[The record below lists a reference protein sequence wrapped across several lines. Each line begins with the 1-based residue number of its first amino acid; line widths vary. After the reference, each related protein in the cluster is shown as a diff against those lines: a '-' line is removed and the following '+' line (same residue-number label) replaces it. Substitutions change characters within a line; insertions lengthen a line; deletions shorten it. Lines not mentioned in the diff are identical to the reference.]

1 MNDFSD
7 HLAIIGA
14 GISGLALGC
23 TIAKEGHSS
32 IIFEKNKELG
42 SHGAGISISP
52 NAIKVFEGL
61 EMKNHLINSS
71 ELTSKSEIFSYD
83 ERVYSASSQVRTT
96 SRESLYKILLD
107 EYISLGGSIYFEH
120 EMENI
125 DTHERKIFFKNGSGY
140 KVSHIAACD
149 GIKSTC
155 RKAFFESNIEPVY
168 SGYSAWRGFIKNS
181 HDSVRINLAKN
192 SHVVRYPIDKKI
204 TSFVGVVKTNKKYK
218 EQWKAEGN
226 LKDMQNDL
234 SMHPSKLISNLSQ
247 ADHLY
252 KWGIYTRPQ
261 IKTLV
266 KDGITLLGDAA
277 HPIVPFLG
285 QGGCMALEDA
295 YIFGKLLAKHIN
307 NIEAAQSKYEQIRLP
322 RLKFIKQISENQG
335 RLYHLSNPILIKGR
349 NLLMKLSNKYTDKR
363 IQRISV
369 SYTHLTLPTILL
381 V

>member
-1 MNDFSD
+1 MNDFSG

-23 TIAKEGHSS
+23 TMAKEGHSS
-32 IIFEKNKELG
+32 IIFEKNKKLD

-61 EMKNHLINSS
+61 EMKNHLNNSS
-71 ELTSKSEIFSYD
+71 ELTLKSEIFSYD

-96 SRESLYKILLD
+96 SRESLYKILLE

-120 EMENI
+120 ELENI
-125 DTHERKIFFKNGSGY
+125 DTHERNIFFKNGNSY
-140 KVSHIAACD
+140 KVRHIAACD

-155 RKAFFESNIEPVY
+155 RKVFFESNIEPVY
-168 SGYSAWRGFIKNS
+168 SGYSAWRGFVKNS
-181 HDSVRINLAKN
+181 QDSVRINLAKN
-192 SHVVRYPIDKKI
+192 SHVVRYPINKKI

-218 EQWKAEGN
+218 EQWKAEGD

-234 SMHPSKLISNLSQ
+234 SMHPSRLISDLSQ
-247 ADHLY
+247 ADNLY

-261 IKTLV
+261 IKTLI

-295 YIFGKLLAKHIN
+295 YIFGKLFAKNIN
-307 NIEAAQSKYEQIRLP
+307 NIELAQSKYEQIRLP

-335 RLYHLSNPILIKGR
+335 RLYHLSNPLLIKGR

-363 IQRISV
+363 IQRIWD
-369 SYTHLTLPTILL
+369 YDPDKAI
-381 V
+381 

>member
-335 RLYHLSNPILIKGR
+335 RLYHLSNPLLIKGR

-363 IQRISV
+363 IQRIWDYDPDKV
-369 SYTHLTLPTILL
+369 I
-381 V
+381 

>member
-120 EMENI
+120 ELENI
-125 DTHERKIFFKNGSGY
+125 DTHEKNIFFKNGNSY
-140 KVSHIAACD
+140 KVRHIAACD

-155 RKAFFESNIEPVY
+155 RKVFFESNIEPVY

-234 SMHPSKLISNLSQ
+234 LMHPSKLISNLSQ

-295 YIFGKLLAKHIN
+295 YIFGKLLAKDIN
-307 NIEAAQSKYEQIRLP
+307 NIEVAQSKYEQIRLP

-335 RLYHLSNPILIKGR
+335 RLYHLSNPLLIKGR

-363 IQRISV
+363 IQRIWD
-369 SYTHLTLPTILL
+369 YNPDKAI
-381 V
+381 

>member
-1 MNDFSD
+1 MHNSDMNNFSD

-23 TIAKEGHSS
+23 TMAKEGHSS

-52 NAIKVFEGL
+52 NAIRVFEGL

-71 ELTSKSEIFSYD
+71 ELTLKSEIFSYD
-83 ERVYSASSQVRTT
+83 ECVYSASSRVRTT

-120 EMENI
+120 ELENI
-125 DTHERKIFFKNGSGY
+125 DTHERNIFFKNGNSY
-140 KVSHIAACD
+140 KVRHIAACD

-155 RKAFFESNIEPVY
+155 RKVFFESNIEPVY
-168 SGYSAWRGFIKNS
+168 SGYSAWRGFVKNS
-181 HDSVRINLAKN
+181 QDSVRINLAKN
-192 SHVVRYPIDKKI
+192 SHVVRYPINKKI

-218 EQWKAEGN
+218 EQWKAEGD

-234 SMHPSKLISNLSQ
+234 SMHPSRLISDLSQ

-295 YIFGKLLAKHIN
+295 YIFGKLFAKNIN
-307 NIEAAQSKYEQIRLP
+307 NIEEAQFKYEQIRLP
-322 RLKFIKQISENQG
+322 RLKFIKQISQNQG
-335 RLYHLSNPILIKGR
+335 KLYHLSNPLLIKGR

-363 IQRISV
+363 IQRIWD
-369 SYTHLTLPTILL
+369 YNPDKAI
-381 V
+381 

>member
-1 MNDFSD
+1 MNDFSG

-23 TIAKEGHSS
+23 TMAKEGHSS
-32 IIFEKNKELG
+32 IIFEKNKKLD

-61 EMKNHLINSS
+61 EMKNHLNNSS
-71 ELTSKSEIFSYD
+71 ELTLKSEIFSYD

-96 SRESLYKILLD
+96 SRESLYKILLE

-120 EMENI
+120 ELENI
-125 DTHERKIFFKNGSGY
+125 DTHKRNIFFKNGNSY
-140 KVSHIAACD
+140 KVRHIAACD

-155 RKAFFESNIEPVY
+155 RKVFFESNIEPVY
-168 SGYSAWRGFIKNS
+168 SGYSAWRGFVKNTQ
-181 HDSVRINLAKN
+181 DSVRINLAKN
-192 SHVVRYPIDKKI
+192 SHVVRYPINKKI

-218 EQWKAEGN
+218 EQWKAEGD

-234 SMHPSKLISNLSQ
+234 SMHPSRLISDLSQ
-247 ADHLY
+247 ADNLY

-261 IKTLV
+261 IKTLI

-295 YIFGKLLAKHIN
+295 YIFGKLFAKNIN
-307 NIEAAQSKYEQIRLP
+307 NIELAQSKYEQIRLP

-335 RLYHLSNPILIKGR
+335 RLYHLSNPLLIKGR

-363 IQRISV
+363 IQRIWD
-369 SYTHLTLPTILL
+369 YDPDKAI
-381 V
+381 

>member
-140 KVSHIAACD
+140 KVRHIAACD

-285 QGGCMALEDA
+285 QGGCMALEDG
-295 YIFGKLLAKHIN
+295 YIFGKLLAKDIN
-307 NIEAAQSKYEQIRLP
+307 NIEVAQSKYEQIRLP

-335 RLYHLSNPILIKGR
+335 RLYHLSNPLLIKGR

-363 IQRISV
+363 IQRIWD
-369 SYTHLTLPTILL
+369 YNPDKAI
-381 V
+381 

>member
-1 MNDFSD
+1 MHNSDMNNFSD

-23 TIAKEGHSS
+23 TMAKEGHSS

-52 NAIKVFEGL
+52 NAIRVFEGL

-83 ERVYSASSQVRTT
+83 ECVYSASSQVRTT

-120 EMENI
+120 ELENI
-125 DTHERKIFFKNGSGY
+125 DTHERNIFFKNGNSY
-140 KVSHIAACD
+140 KVRHIAACD

-155 RKAFFESNIEPVY
+155 RKVFFESNIEPVY
-168 SGYSAWRGFIKNS
+168 SGYSAWRGFVKNS
-181 HDSVRINLAKN
+181 QDSVRINLAKN
-192 SHVVRYPIDKKI
+192 SHVVRYPINKNI

-218 EQWKAEGN
+218 EQWKAEGD

-234 SMHPSKLISNLSQ
+234 SMHPSRLISDLSQ

-295 YIFGKLLAKHIN
+295 YIFGKLFAKNIN
-307 NIEAAQSKYEQIRLP
+307 NIEEAQFKYEQIRLP
-322 RLKFIKQISENQG
+322 RLKFIKQISQNQG
-335 RLYHLSNPILIKGR
+335 KLYHLSNPLLIKGR

-363 IQRISV
+363 IQRIWD
-369 SYTHLTLPTILL
+369 YNPDKAI
-381 V
+381 

>member
-83 ERVYSASSQVRTT
+83 ERVYSTSSQVRTT

>member
-1 MNDFSD
+1 MNNFSD

-23 TIAKEGHSS
+23 TMAKEGHSS

-61 EMKNHLINSS
+61 EMKNQLNNSS
-71 ELTSKSEIFSYD
+71 ELTLKSEIFSYD

-120 EMENI
+120 ELENI
-125 DTHERKIFFKNGSGY
+125 DTHKRNIIFKNGNSY
-140 KVSHIAACD
+140 KVRHIAACD
-149 GIKSTC
+149 GIKSIC
-155 RKAFFESNIEPVY
+155 RKAFFESNIEPAY
-168 SGYSAWRGFIKNS
+168 SGYSAWRGFVKNS
-181 HDSVRINLAKN
+181 QDSVRINLAKN
-192 SHVVRYPIDKKI
+192 SHVVRYPINKKI
-204 TSFVGVVKTNKKYK
+204 TSFVGVVKTDKKYK
-218 EQWKAEGN
+218 EQWKVEGN

-234 SMHPSKLISNLSQ
+234 SMHPSKLISDLSQ

-295 YIFGKLLAKHIN
+295 YIFGKLLAKNIN
-307 NIEAAQSKYEQIRLP
+307 NIELAQSKYEQIRLP

-335 RLYHLSNPILIKGR
+335 RLYHLSNPLLIKGR

-363 IQRISV
+363 IQRIWD
-369 SYTHLTLPTILL
+369 YNPDKAI
-381 V
+381 

>member
-192 SHVVRYPIDKKI
+192 SHVVRYPIDKNI

-363 IQRISV
+363 IQRIWD
-369 SYTHLTLPTILL
+369 YNPDKAI
-381 V
+381 